1 MGTFSN
7 YTKVAFRNIRKHRT
21 YSAIK
26 IGGFSIGVAISLL
39 ICLFVID
46 ELNMDKGLSDK
57 SVYRILRVSTH
68 PEFVGKSPSMPPV
81 LASVL
86 KEDYPEIKESG
97 RVLIFDGFGDAGGNL
112 FRPENKETTVFEERF
127 GYADPSI
134 LEMLEFEMV
143 YGNAYSALDEPQSLI
158 LSESKAEKYFPGIDP
173 VGKIVY
179 INENKERPYV
189 IGGVY
194 KGLEDTHLSHVYLTY
209 QHYL

>member
-1 MGTFSN
+1 MLSKFVKREYLEEIEGDMIEEFYCHQEKFSIRRARYLYTREVLKMLRPNLIKNLIKTQKLNFMGTFSN

-97 RVLIFDGFGDAGGNL
+97 RVLIFDGFG
-112 FRPENKETTVFEERF
+112 FFW
-127 GYADPSI
+127 DP
-134 LEMLEFEMV
+134 LW
-143 YGNAYSALDEPQSLI
+143 
-158 LSESKAEKYFPGIDP
+158 
-173 VGKIVY
+173 
-179 INENKERPYV
+179 
-189 IGGVY
+189 
-194 KGLEDTHLSHVYLTY
+194 DTFSMFF
-209 QHYL
+209 Q